1 MLTMESKII
10 INNEKVELTVLMS
23 TYNGSKYI
31 EQQLESLINQVGV
44 IINLIVRD
52 DGSQDNTVSI
62 LEKYKSKFNTLTIYA
77 EKNVGATASFYKL
90 LKYALS
96 AKKTEYY
103 AYCDQDDI
111 WLENKLIVGIKNIE
125 NFDKSK
131 PNLYFSNLMMMN
143 NDGQLL
149 GMLLDD
155 KAISCNRSN
164 ALASI
169 GTYGC
174 TCIFNHVALEK
185 ISALNEVSHYIYHDN
200 WTYSVCVFLGN
211 VYYDSNSYIRY
222 RQTGQNVSGTK
233 KTGIANWIN
242 RISKL
247 FKLKEDKRIYES
259 IAFNLKELFDDELSD
274 DDRVLLN
281 QICTYRENFK
291 NKVKLVFSKKM
302 RTDRFSKN
310 VCIIGRILLG
320 VL

>member
-1 MLTMESKII
+1 MLAMESKII
-10 INNEKVELTVLMS
+10 ITNAKVELTVLMS

-31 EQQLESLINQVGV
+31 EQQLESLISQTGV
-44 IINLIVRD
+44 LINLIVRD
-52 DGSQDNTVSI
+52 DGSHDNTISI

-77 EKNVGATASFYKL
+77 EKNIGATASFYKL
-90 LKYALS
+90 LEYALLS
-96 AKKTEYY
+96 KKTEYY

-111 WLENKLIVGIKNIE
+111 WLADKLINGINAIE
-125 NFDKSK
+125 NFDSSK

-143 NDGQLL
+143 NDKELL

-155 KAISCNRSN
+155 KAISSNRSN

-174 TCIFNHVALEK
+174 TCIFNRVALEK
-185 ISALNEVSHYIYHDN
+185 ISQLDEASHYIYHDN

-222 RQTGQNVSGTK
+222 RQTGENVSGTK
-233 KTGIANWIN
+233 KTGVANWLN
-242 RISKL
+242 RISKI
-247 FKLKEDKRIYES
+247 FKLKNDKRIYES
-259 IAFNLKELFDDELSD
+259 IASNLIELFDDDLRD
-274 DDRVLLN
+274 DDKVLLN
-281 QICTYRENFK
+281 QICTYREDFK
-291 NKVKLVFSKKM
+291 NKIRLVFSKRMK
-302 RTDRFSKN
+302 TNRFSKN